1 MDWASF
7 TVKYQNREE
16 WAFEQM
22 AYLLFCAEFNND
34 IGLFRYKNQTGIEAE
49 AFEKDDVLYGFSAK
63 FYEVALKDRK
73 NQIIENITKA
83 KGKNPKLDVI
93 YFYVNKEL
101 SESSKADTKKPDYQ
115 IEIEK
120 ACEDLGV
127 KIEWRVPSH
136 LELQLALPKNKYIY
150 DLFFNL
156 NPTLDK
162 LQDNVEQHNLSI
174 LNAIRTSIMVDGQNL
189 EIDRT
194 DWLTNLSQKVKE
206 SQNLIISGEGGSGKT
221 AIIKRFY
228 QKYSDEMPI
237 CIFKATELNVNHIS
251 DLFKFDNNFSV
262 ADFFGAYE
270 SETAK
275 LFIID
280 SAEKLSEIANQN
292 VLNDLIAK
300 LTEHNWT
307 IIFTTRLSYL
317 DDLRFHLKESYGL
330 KYETLNLKQISDEE
344 LTNISHEFKIELP
357 KNENFKD
364 RIRNLFY
371 LNEYVGHKND
381 AENIDSFADF
391 IDLLWKKKIQNSTI
405 HKNNV
410 HIERGRCFLEI
421 ANKRANTGKF
431 YIDSGGLSQEALAG
445 LKQDDI
451 LGYDE
456 KHDGYFITH
465 DIYEEW
471 ALNRIIEKAYHNNIS
486 VDDFFKAIGDGLAI
500 RRTFRYWLSSKLLES
515 DNKEIKKF
523 IKQVFTNVSLEQFW
537 KDELLVFVLLSDY
550 SDEFFKFFEAE
561 LLADEFFILKR
572 ILFLLQ
578 VACNDV
584 GGLHYASKPK
594 GRGWDSVIAFI
605 DKHKDSFFKNYYKA
619 VLPILLA
626 WSQANHQG
634 TTTRLSGLLALHL
647 LKRAEFEEKLY
658 LRDKTEESVYKIIFA
673 SCDEIQ
679 NELSEIFDMVIQN
692 RLVEHNHPY
701 NRFCSI
707 IVEKSYQAGRLIQL
721 LPKSVIKLCE
731 LFWVEKNY
739 RQSSFSSYSIGVEQ
753 YYGLHDLHSSY
764 FPASA
769 NQTPVWWLLNSK
781 EFLSAIDFIIS
792 FTNEAVTKY
801 YHSNFDLDNVIE
813 TTIIINGNNFSQF
826 HSSTLWMMYRG
837 IGSPVTP
844 YLLQSIHMALEK
856 SLLQLADNLDKQFV
870 EKLLLK
876 IISESKSSSLTSVV
890 CSVVLAHPNKFAN
903 IALILF
909 SGRDFFHADLSRW
922 ASESQVKTHSL
933 IGYGFNQITT
943 LLFNDER
950 LKTCEDKHRKNHL
963 ESLCLQYQLV
973 GVEDYSEE
981 QNNRFI
987 ETIFDILDKHHN
999 SFTDS
1004 ESDISKSILFTRMDK
1019 RKLNPKV
1026 VVNGDRTEIHFDTEL
1041 TNLQKNIS
1049 DTSQLQSIEM
1059 YKYTGLEI
1067 WSCSFGDKN
1076 SETAKKYDENPLL
1089 ALKEL
1094 KELIEDI
1101 KHNNSDY
1108 FLLMNKTTPYK
1119 VCAKL
1124 IIEHSDKL
1132 SKDEREFCRDG
1143 VIESVE
1149 RLTLDNYNYQ
1159 ISDGIEE
1166 CTHALPK
1173 LIELFPE
1180 KIEDFL
1186 GLFLLALFN
1195 QRSISEYKRVC
1206 DYAIESIHQHNLWQN
1221 NRYVADQILNA
1232 YIKYKPLLNKALSE
1246 LKSSPNYDFNRDE
1259 QTSARF
1265 EKFKELCEENSE
1277 DDVNEIELDMSQLTK
1292 HEVKDL
1298 EIVLQ
1303 LLPNDTDEPNHLALM
1318 NEILPK
1324 IACNLL
1330 ADKDRDNDDGNLY
1343 KTRLNIFRKVSK
1355 FLLTR
1360 KSNEEI
1366 QHLLEPFLLNLKLN
1380 EYSVSFIEKI
1390 IWSENDLKS
1399 DKNFWYVWHLLY
1411 QRIVEL
1417 FSNDKIKS
1425 RVDDSIIINYLLA
1438 WTYWGQEQKSW
1449 HSLNQ
1454 DSLWLYEKISI
1465 DLPNHPAVLYSI
1477 ARVLYSVGSQ
1487 FHEEGID
1494 WLFNIVSE
1502 SPNLELRDL
1511 ESNTLFYL
1519 EVILRQYTFINR
1531 EKIKKD
1537 FRLKSKI
1544 IEILNFMI
1552 ERASVHGYL
1561 LRENIL

>member
-7 TVKYQNREE
+7 AVKYQNKEE

-34 IGLFRYKNQTGIEAE
+34 IGLFRYKNQTGIETE
-49 AFEKDDVLYGFSAK
+49 PLEKEGVWYGFSAK
-63 FYEVALKDRK
+63 FYEVSLRDRK
-73 NQIIENITKA
+73 AKIIENITTA
-83 KGKNPKLDVI
+83 KNKNPKLNVI

-101 SESSKADTKKPDYQ
+101 SESSKKDTKKPDYQ
-115 IEIEK
+115 VEIEK
-120 ACEDLGV
+120 ECENLGLE
-127 KIEWRVPSH
+127 IEWRVPSH
-136 LELQLALPKNKYIY
+136 FERQLALPKNKYIN

-174 LNAIRTSIMVDGQNL
+174 LNAIRTSIMVEGQNL
-189 EIDRT
+189 EIDRAE
-194 DWLTNLSQKVKE
+194 WVTNLSQKVKE

-262 ADFFGAYE
+262 SDFFGAYE

-300 LTEHNWT
+300 LTEHSWT

-317 DDLRFHLKESYGL
+317 DDLRFHLKESYDL
-330 KYETLNLKQISDEE
+330 RYETLNLKQISDEE
-344 LTNISHEFKIELP
+344 LTNISNEFKIELP

-371 LNEYVGHKND
+371 LNEYVRHKSD
-381 AENIDSFADF
+381 TENIDSFADF

-431 YIDSGGLSQEALAG
+431 YIDGGGLSQEALAG

-486 VDDFFKAIGDGLAI
+486 VDDFFKAIGHGLAI
-500 RRTFRYWLSSKLLES
+500 RRAFRYWLSSKLLES

-523 IKQVFTNVSLEQFW
+523 IKQVFTNVSFEQFW
-537 KDELLVFVLLSDY
+537 KDELLVSVLLSDY

-626 WSQANHQG
+626 WSQTNHQG

-647 LKRAEFEEKLY
+647 LQRAELEEKLY
-658 LRDKTEESVYKIIFA
+658 LRDNTEESVYKIIFVT
-673 SCDEIQ
+673 CDEIQ
-679 NELSEIFDMVIQN
+679 VELTEIFNMVIQH
-692 RLVEHNHPY
+692 RLVEHHHPY
-701 NRFCSI
+701 NRFCCLI
-707 IVEKSYQAGRLIQL
+707 LEKSYQAARLIKL
-721 LPKSVIKLCE
+721 LPKSIISLCE
-731 LFWVEKNY
+731 LFWLEKNY
-739 RQSSFSSYSIGVEQ
+739 KKSSHSSYSHDIEAH
-753 YYGLHDLHSSY
+753 YGLHSSTTHC
-764 FPASA
+764 FPTSA
-769 NQTPVWWLLNSK
+769 YQTPTWLLLNSK
-781 EFLSAIDFIIS
+781 EFLLAIDFIVS
-792 FTNEAVTKY
+792 FTNEAVKNY
-801 YHSNFDLDNVIE
+801 ANSNFDLDDVIE
-813 TTIIINGNNFSQF
+813 TTFFANDKEISQF
-826 HSSTLWMMYRG
+826 HSPTLWMIYRG
-837 IGSPVTP
+837 IGGLVTS
-844 YLLQSIHMALEK
+844 YVLQSMHMALERF
-856 SLLQLADNLDKQFV
+856 LLEIAKTMSKNIV
-870 EKLLLK
+870 EILLLR
-876 IISESKSSSLTSVV
+876 ILTNAKSSSLTSVV
-890 CSVVLAHPNKFAN
+890 CSIVLAYPNKFEN

-909 SGRDFFHADLSRW
+909 SGKDFFHADTMRCL
-922 ASESQVKTHSL
+922 AENQAESHYSMS
-933 IGYGFNQITT
+933 YGLNEVTEF
-943 LLFNDER
+943 FAKER
-950 LKTCEDKHRKNHL
+950 LETCKDKHRKNHL
-963 ESLCLQYQLV
+963 ESLCFQYQLV
-973 GVEDYSEE
+973 GVEGYSGTK
-981 QNNRFI
+981 NAKFI
-987 ETIFDILDKHHN
+987 ENIFSILDKHHD

-1004 ESDISKSILFTRMDK
+1004 EQDVSKSILFTRMDS
-1019 RKLNPKV
+1019 RRVTPKLVEK
-1026 VVNGDRTEIHFDTEL
+1026 GDKTEIHFDTKL
-1041 TNLQKNIS
+1041 TDAQKNLS
-1049 DTSQLQSIEM
+1049 ENSQAQHNSL
-1059 YKYTGLEI
+1059 YKYLGLSL
-1067 WSCSFGDKN
+1067 WSNLFRTDNYEGNKI
-1076 SETAKKYDENPLL
+1076 YDENPLL
-1089 ALKEL
+1089 ALIEM
-1094 KELIEDI
+1094 KELIQDL
-1101 KHNNSDY
+1101 KNNNY
-1108 FLLMNKTTPYK
+1108 YEFALLNKNIPYK

-1124 IIEHSDKL
+1124 MIEHSDKL
-1132 SKDEREFCRDG
+1132 SEDEREFCRDG
-1143 VIESVE
+1143 VIESIE
-1149 RLTLDNYNYQ
+1149 RLTLDNYDYK

-1173 LIELFPE
+1173 LIELFPKE
-1180 KIEDFL
+1180 IDEFMV
-1186 GLFLLALFN
+1186 LFLLVLYN
-1195 QRSISEYKRVC
+1195 QRSIGQYKRVC

-1232 YIKYKPLLNKALSE
+1232 YIKYKPLLNKAISE
-1246 LKSSPNYDFNRDE
+1246 LRSSPNYDFNRDE

-1277 DDVNEIELDMSQLTK
+1277 DDVDEIELDMSQLTK
-1292 HEVKDL
+1292 HGVKDL

-1303 LLPNDTDEPNHLALM
+1303 LLPNDTNQVGHLAIL
-1318 NEILPK
+1318 NETLPK
-1324 IACNLL
+1324 IAESLL
-1330 ADKDRDNDDGNLY
+1330 KDKDRKNHDQQLY
-1343 KTRLNIFRKVSK
+1343 MIRVRVFEKFSK
-1355 FLLTR
+1355 ILLKR
-1360 KSNEEI
+1360 NSNEKIDELI
-1366 QHLLEPFLLNLKLN
+1366 QPFLVNFRLN
-1380 EYSVSFIEKI
+1380 EYLSDFIERI
-1390 IWSENDLKS
+1390 VLSENEMQLND
-1399 DKNFWYVWHLLY
+1399 NFWYIWELLY
-1411 QRIVEL
+1411 PKIIAL
-1417 FSNDKIKS
+1417 FSSHSLYNDLS
-1425 RVDDSIIINYLLA
+1425 DSIIINYLLA
-1438 WTYWGQEQKSW
+1438 WRWWGKEQKNW
-1449 HSLNQ
+1449 HSLKHGN
-1454 DSLWLYEKISI
+1454 LCFYEKISN

-1477 ARVLYSVGSQ
+1477 ARVLYTVGSQ

-1494 WLFNIVSE
+1494 WLFNIVS
-1502 SPNLELRDL
+1502 SNPSLELRNL

-1544 IEILNFMI
+1544 IEILTFMI